1 MTSFLLTEFEG
12 RTVIYWPRI
21 FYFNLCLECEAC
33 RSTMNWSGTKQGA
46 NNNVKN
52 GDSEDRGNE
61 VSEDVYYHISE
72 KWNRTEKQTTKPS
85 GLYFA
90 GNTDC

>member
-1 MTSFLLTEFEG
+1 MNSFLLTEFEG
-12 RTVIYWPRI
+12 RTVIYWLRI

-46 NNNVKN
+46 LTY
-52 GDSEDRGNE
+52 SEDRGNE
-61 VSEDVYYHISE
+61 GSEDVYYHISE

-90 GNTDC
+90 GNTDR